1 LILQLVEI
9 PMNKENLAMAREQE
23 AGYGQL
29 LTVLMRRR
37 FLLLSVFLGV
47 LSAATILTLLTKPTY
62 KSSMQLLVE
71 PNYQGKTEQGQRTT
85 ESEFTDSN
93 VEVDIATQVNL
104 MRSSILLQ
112 RAVSLLQPKYPE
124 IDIQEIKSS
133 LALTP
138 VQGQDGTGK
147 KVRTKIVEVLYTDND
162 PVRSHD
168 VLSAMQ
174 QVYQDYNLE
183 QQKIRL
189 AKGLTFINEQLP
201 LIQDRVNQAE
211 NALELF
217 RESNNLIDPEF
228 QAKALTDALNNVR
241 LEQRTNRNQ
250 IQQTQS
256 RLNALQQQL
265 AQSPQNALVS
275 SRLSQSQRYQN
286 LLNEIQKTELA
297 LAQQQLRYTDSSPQ
311 VSLLIEQ
318 RDTQRRLLQ
327 EEMQKVLGEDVSGS
341 ENAPTAGQQGQLDI
355 NLAGELVEAQTNLA
369 SLQANAQSLAIAQQ
383 QLSAQLQQFP
393 GLLAQYNRLLPEVS
407 VNRETLQQLMSAR
420 QELSL
425 QLARG
430 GFDWQVVEQ
439 PDLGEQISPSLK
451 RNLLLGA
458 VVGLTLGCFA
468 AFIREAVDD
477 AVHSSDEL
485 KKQVELPLLGLIPEL
500 SPAKLNGSIINL
512 SLGRAQQQGLSM
524 LCGQSFRDAL
534 DLIYKNIRLLNSAF
548 PIKSLVVTS
557 ALAGEGKTTLA
568 LGLAIT
574 AARLHQK
581 VLLIDTDLRRP
592 SLHKQLE
599 LSNEQGLSTLLT
611 GGLSSRKRVQLFG
624 AEIDVLTSGPTPVD
638 PVQLLS
644 SSRMKETMLA
654 FEKEYDLV
662 LIDAPPVLG
671 TVDAIQTAS
680 FCSGA
685 ILVGRIGRV
694 TRTEITQAAEMLS
707 RTNVFGVIANAANS
721 PWYSSAYTEQQR
733 SPSLPLQGAMNYES

>member
-1 LILQLVEI
+1 
-9 PMNKENLAMAREQE
+9 MNKENLAMNGEQE
-23 AGYGQL
+23 TGYGQL
-29 LTVLMRRR
+29 LLVLMRRR
-37 FLLLSVFLGV
+37 FLLLSVFLSV
-47 LSAATILTLLTKPTY
+47 LSAATILTLMTKPTY

-71 PNYQGKTEQGQRTT
+71 PNYQGKSEQGQRKTT
-85 ESEFTDSN
+85 ESDFTDSN
-93 VEVDIATQVNL
+93 VEVDIATQINL
-104 MRSSILLQ
+104 MSSSILLQ
-112 RAVSLLQPKYPE
+112 KAVYLLQPKYPD
-124 IDIQEIKSS
+124 IDIQEIKKS
-133 LALTP
+133 LVLIP
-138 VQGQDGTGK
+138 VQGQEGTGK

-162 PVRSHD
+162 PVRTND

-201 LIQDRVNQAE
+201 LVQDRVNQAE

-217 RESNNLIDPEF
+217 RESNNLIDPEL

-241 LEQRTNRNQ
+241 LEQQTNRNQ

-256 RLNALQQQL
+256 RLNDLQQQI
-265 AQSPQNALVS
+265 ARSPRNALVS

-297 LAQQQLRYTDSSPQ
+297 LAQERLRYNDSSPQ
-311 VSLLIEQ
+311 VELLIEQ
-318 RDTQRRLLQ
+318 REKQHQLVQ
-327 EEMQKVLGEDVSGS
+327 EEMQRVLGEDVAASD
-341 ENAPTAGQQGQLDI
+341 EDTTTAGQQGQLDI
-355 NLAGELVEAQTNLA
+355 DLAGKLVEAQTNLA
-369 SLQANAQSLAIAQQ
+369 SLQANAQSLANAEQ
-383 QLSAQLQQFP
+383 QLSAELQRFP
-393 GLLAQYNRLLPEVS
+393 GLLAQYNRLLPEVA
-407 VNRETLQQLMSAR
+407 VNRDTLQQLMTAR
-420 QELSL
+420 QELGL

-439 PDLGEQISPSLK
+439 PDLGEQISPSIK
-451 RNLLLGA
+451 RNILLGV

-485 KKQVELPLLGLIPEL
+485 KKRVELPLLGLIPEL
-500 SPAKLNGSIINL
+500 PPAKPSGSIINL
-512 SLGRAQQQGLSM
+512 SLGKAQPQGLSM
-524 LCGQSFRDAL
+524 LCWQSFRDAL

-548 PIKSLVVTS
+548 PIKSLVITS

-568 LGLAIT
+568 LGLALT

-581 VLLIDTDLRRP
+581 VLLIDIDLRRP
-592 SLHKQLE
+592 SLHKQLA

-611 GGLSSRKRVQLFG
+611 GNSLSCQRSVQLFG
-624 AEIDVLTSGPTPVD
+624 TQIDVLTSGPTPVD

-644 SSRMKETMLA
+644 SPKMKEIMLA

-662 LIDAPPVLG
+662 LLDAPPALG
-671 TVDAIQTAS
+671 TVDAIQAAS

-685 ILVGRIGRV
+685 VLVGRIGRV
-694 TRTEITQAAEMLS
+694 TRTEITQAAETLS

-721 PWYSSAYTEQQR
+721 PWYSGGYTEQR
-733 SPSLPLQGAMNYES
+733 HSPSLPLRGVMNYES